1 MLFPVR
7 LAFWLGLV
15 YSAMDWPSGAAS
27 PDNPGDLAAQ
37 ATRLCAAQPRA
48 CMEAA
53 RVAARLV
60 ASAEPS
66 PSARAAPR
74 KKIDTLAPGDKVAA
88 WKGKT

>member
-1 MLFPVR
+1 MLFLVR
-7 LAFWLGLV
+7 LAFWLGLAF
-15 YSAMDWPSGAAS
+15 SAMEWPSGALS
-27 PDNPGDLAAQ
+27 PDNAGDLAAQ

-53 RVAARLV
+53 RVATRIV

-66 PSARAAPR
+66 PPARAVPR
-74 KKIDTLAPGDKVAA
+74 KKIDTLAPGDRVAA